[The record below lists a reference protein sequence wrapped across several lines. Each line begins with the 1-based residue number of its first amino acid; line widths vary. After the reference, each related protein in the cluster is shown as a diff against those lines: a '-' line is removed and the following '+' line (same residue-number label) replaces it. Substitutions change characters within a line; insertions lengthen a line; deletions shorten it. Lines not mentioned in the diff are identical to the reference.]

1 MRISDWSSDVCSS
14 DLTIP
19 VIKLLHFIKEDK
31 PYFRDVIDPA
41 DIDRV
46 LCVLGRHSHQRGAAQ
61 SGAFL
66 LFGLGAI
73 LPDNGE
79 ADIEVLGS
87 GGLIGG
93 KECVRPCR
101 SRCVPTNKKQTKK

>member
-46 LCVLGRHSHQRGAAQ
+46 LCVLGRYSHEPVAAQ

-66 LFGLGAI
+66 LFGRGAI
-73 LPDNGE
+73 LPENGE
-79 ADIEVLGS
+79 ADIALRRIKIADGHTDK
-87 GGLIGG
+87 II
-93 KECVRPCR
+93 
-101 SRCVPTNKKQTKK
+101 KQLDTLAIN